1 MNILFTETHLETLC
15 KLKTLAK
22 KHNCSIRVGVH
33 NSCGFIDYEK
43 FIGYSKYII
52 EELQTRGVFV
62 DSTKHGTLTDLWF
75 ELFDP
80 NNAKPHRHSL
90 MYSKGLQVVEY
101 KLDDDVNNHNP
112 LSEDAEK
119 FLEDNHYKEFAD
131 CEQKILYVSF
141 SETAIEGF
149 EKQEHPS
156 VPREKMA
163 LKFFGDLVC
172 DYLGEERIVEVY

>member
-1 MNILFTETHLETLC
+1 MNVMFTETHLDTLC
-15 KLKTLAK
+15 ELKALAK
-22 KHNCSIRVGVH
+22 KHNCSIRFGVY
-33 NSCGFIDYEK
+33 NSSGFIGYEK
-43 FIGYSKYII
+43 FVGYSKNII
-52 EELQTRGVFV
+52 KELQTRGVFI
-62 DSTKHGTLTDLWF
+62 DGTQHGTLTDLWF

-80 NNAKPHRHSL
+80 NNAKHHRHSL
-90 MYSKGLQVVEY
+90 MYSNGLQVVEY
-101 KLDDDVNNHNP
+101 KLDDDIGDDNP
-112 LSEDAEK
+112 LPKEAEE

-149 EKQEHPS
+149 EKQKHPS

-172 DYLGEERIVEVY
+172 DYLGEERIVRVY